1 MKPTAPQLRSLGLA
15 LAAGLGFAALSALPA
30 EAHGSASGHFHGGVI
45 HPLLGLD
52 HLLLLVGVG
61 TVASYLGWQLL
72 AYALGGAVV
81 GALMGANG
89 IGLPLAEL
97 LAALSV
103 SLLGFLVLQASRSGQ
118 PVALPFSGGLVAL
131 AVGVHGLLHGQAAS
145 GDAGWWLGAL
155 VASTAVVGVTYLS
168 LHKLGLVWTL
178 RLALGLTVAGFLLAL
193 GPIGLLA
200 GGAGV

>member
-15 LAAGLGFAALSALPA
+15 LAAGLGCAALSALPVQ
-30 EAHGSASGHFHGGVI
+30 AHGSASGHFHGGVI

-168 LHKLGLVWTL
+168 LHTLGLVWTL

-200 GGAGV
+200 GGAGA

>member
-1 MKPTAPQLRSLGLA
+1 MKPLAPQLRSLGLA
-15 LAAGLGFAALSALPA
+15 LAAGLGFAALSALPVQ
-30 EAHGSASGHFHGGVI
+30 AHGSASGHFHGGVI

-81 GALMGANG
+81 GALLGANG

-103 SLLGFLVLQASRSGQ
+103 SLLGFLVLQASRSGR
-118 PVALPFSGGLVAL
+118 PPALPLSGGLVTL
-131 AVGVHGLLHGQAAS
+131 AVGVHGLLHGQEAS
-145 GDAGWWLGAL
+145 GDPGWWLGAL
-155 VASTAVVGVTYLS
+155 VASTAGVGFTYLS
-168 LHKLGLVWTL
+168 LQKLGLVWTL

-200 GGAGV
+200 GGAGA

>member
-1 MKPTAPQLRSLGLA
+1 MKPPAPHLRSLGLA
-15 LAAGLGFAALSALPA
+15 LAAGLGCAALSALPA
-30 EAHGSASGHFHGGVI
+30 EAHGSASGHLHAGLL
-45 HPLLGLD
+45 HPLVGLD

-81 GALMGANG
+81 GGLLGATG

-103 SLLGFLVLQASRSGQ
+103 SLLGLLVLQASRFGR
-118 PVALPFSGGLVAL
+118 PPALPLSGGLVAL

-145 GDAGWWLGAL
+145 GDAGWWLGFL
-155 VASTAVVGVTYLS
+155 LASTAVVGATYLALS
-168 LHKLGLVWTL
+168 KLGLVWTL

-200 GGAGV
+200 GGAGA

>member
-1 MKPTAPQLRSLGLA
+1 MKPPAPHLRSLGLA
-15 LAAGLGFAALSALPA
+15 LAAGLGCAALSALPA
-30 EAHGSASGHFHGGVI
+30 EAHGSASGHLHAGLL
-45 HPLLGLD
+45 HPLVGLD

-81 GALMGANG
+81 GGLLGATG

-103 SLLGFLVLQASRSGQ
+103 SLLGLLVLQASRSGR
-118 PVALPFSGGLVAL
+118 PPALPLSGGLVAL

-145 GDAGWWLGAL
+145 GDAGVGA
-155 VASTAVVGVTYLS
+155 TYLALS
-168 LHKLGLVWTL
+168 KLGLVWTL

-200 GGAGV
+200 GGAGA

>member
-1 MKPTAPQLRSLGLA
+1 
-15 LAAGLGFAALSALPA
+15 
-30 EAHGSASGHFHGGVI
+30 
-45 HPLLGLD
+45 
-52 HLLLLVGVG
+52 
-61 TVASYLGWQLL
+61 VASYLGWQLL

-81 GALMGANG
+81 GALLGANG

-103 SLLGFLVLQASRSGQ
+103 SLLGFLVLQASRSGK
-118 PVALPFSGGLVAL
+118 PLSMPISGGLVAL

-168 LHKLGLVWTL
+168 LQKLGLVWTL

-200 GGAGV
+200 GGAGA